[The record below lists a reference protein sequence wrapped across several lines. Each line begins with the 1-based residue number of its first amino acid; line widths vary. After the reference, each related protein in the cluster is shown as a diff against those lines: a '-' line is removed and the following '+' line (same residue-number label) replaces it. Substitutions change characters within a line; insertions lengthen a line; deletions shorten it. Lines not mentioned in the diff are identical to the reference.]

1 MRYCIILM
9 VGACLSRPA
18 LATDPAQEAETLAAL
33 EQRIARLERLSR
45 ELESELAATRRDF
58 ERLRPRKTRG
68 VTPQEA
74 VNSCLRDPERP
85 VTVEFGVEPGCA
97 AILDGL
103 IREGED
109 PVGPMR
115 VVWDNR
121 LTDGKTLTAYLPP
134 KVYRRLKG
142 FAPADEREVVEARPG
157 ELASDPLRS
166 RVAAH
171 IEENG
176 IRVTG
181 TLREDAFGNY
191 FIEVADAADVVTYIK
206 GSGE

>member
-1 MRYCIILM
+1 MRSCVMLI
-9 VGACLSRPA
+9 VGVCLSRPVS
-18 LATDPAQEAETLAAL
+18 ATDSAPNTEAIAAL
-33 EQRIARLERLSR
+33 EQRISRLERLAG
-45 ELESELAATRRDF
+45 ELQEELAAARRDL
-58 ERLRPRKTRG
+58 ERLQPRKVRG

-74 VNSCLRDPERP
+74 VNSFQKDPERP

-97 AILDGL
+97 AIHDGL
-103 IREGED
+103 IREGDD

-115 VVWDNR
+115 AVWDNR

-134 KVYRRLKG
+134 KAYRRLKG
-142 FAPADEREVVEARPG
+142 FAPADEREIIEARPG
-157 ELASDPLRS
+157 ELSIDPLRS
-166 RVAAH
+166 RVARH

-181 TLREDAFGNY
+181 KLQEDGFGNY
-191 FIEVADAADVVTYIK
+191 FIQVGDAADVVTYIK